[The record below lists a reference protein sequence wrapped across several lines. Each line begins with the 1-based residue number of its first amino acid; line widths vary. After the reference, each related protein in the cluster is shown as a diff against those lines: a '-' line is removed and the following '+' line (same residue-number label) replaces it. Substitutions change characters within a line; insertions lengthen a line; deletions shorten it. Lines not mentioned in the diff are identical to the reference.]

1 MESFTLYLDES
12 KFVKMNGD
20 IKEYIYAVAGVA
32 ISSLNEHE
40 VRADLDKIKITI
52 CKPKHRSEV
61 NRAKQLI
68 FHEAE
73 IRSNNVAIL
82 SKNPSYSVF
91 VGSSQNPRLA
101 IEGVGSIINKFSLN
115 IFGSIIDQSSLAKK
129 YNKHIENNSYESY
142 NIALKIIVENYAMFL
157 KSVGAT
163 GRIVFESRQDD
174 TNKIQDERTQKMIYK
189 ILAHGT
195 TIYSAIEL
203 QRTIIGLSF
212 RKKTENVPG
221 LQIAD
226 FIPRPLLLSYAQYP
240 QSKPSIYQSA
250 IKENRFNNNEDKGY
264 QYYGVRAI
272 N

>member
-52 CKPKHRSEV
+52 CKPKRRNEV

-115 IFGSIIDQSSLAKK
+115 IFGSIIDQSSLISLLLQK
-129 YNKHIENNSYESY
+129 
-142 NIALKIIVENYAMFL
+142 NIISTLKIIHMNL
-157 KSVGAT
+157 
-163 GRIVFESRQDD
+163 I
-174 TNKIQDERTQKMIYK
+174 
-189 ILAHGT
+189 ILH
-195 TIYSAIEL
+195 
-203 QRTIIGLSF
+203 
-212 RKKTENVPG
+212 
-221 LQIAD
+221 
-226 FIPRPLLLSYAQYP
+226 
-240 QSKPSIYQSA
+240 
-250 IKENRFNNNEDKGY
+250 
-264 QYYGVRAI
+264 
-272 N
+272 